1 MPKRQLKKKSDYGI
15 GQDRIY
21 NNAGQAVCTPLRW
34 TFLQAY
40 HYVSQYGGIEYAER
54 HYNVL
59 HTLTFDDQV
68 EGFATYCHRKGG
80 ELL

>member
-1 MPKRQLKKKSDYGI
+1 MVSDKIEYIIMLVKLFARHYG
-15 GQDRIY
+15 
-21 NNAGQAVCTPLRW
+21 L

-40 HYVSQYGGIEYAER
+40 HYVSRYGGIEYAER

-68 EGFATYCHRKGG
+68 EGLATYCHRKGG
-80 ELL
+80 DLEYSPTK